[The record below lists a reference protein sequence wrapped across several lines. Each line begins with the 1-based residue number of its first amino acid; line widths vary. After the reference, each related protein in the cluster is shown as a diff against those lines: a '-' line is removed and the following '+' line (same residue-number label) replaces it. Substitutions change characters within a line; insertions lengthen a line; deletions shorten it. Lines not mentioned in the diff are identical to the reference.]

1 MKHFLSVALFALVLC
16 VIGCGSQQG
25 SGKSR
30 AAIIQNSTSLGA
42 IVVPQNPS
50 RAEEFAAEELQ
61 YYLRKMTGATVPIV
75 KGDIPATESAIVV
88 GKHPE
93 AAGLLQELRSRST
106 DQEAFGVIGMGNRLY
121 LIGNGESATLYAAW
135 DWLESLGI
143 RWIFP
148 IPEVGEYVPWLDTV
162 NLPNNSKWDFPA
174 MSFRGPSLA
183 MASGPGYPED
193 ANAPIHGIRASA
205 LFSYRLRLNNNVA
218 FDPADNWISVGSGHS
233 YAYYLPPNRYFK
245 DHPEWFSMINGHR
258 TDGPG
263 WQVCFTNRDA
273 AKEFAKNLLVDVQR
287 HLNQG
292 AKIERMRL
300 FVSPND
306 GIARCDCSECA
317 RWIDHDGS
325 ASSLVV
331 HFANMVAEEVH
342 KVYPTARIV
351 FLAYSN
357 YARPP
362 DHIKPGKNVCPELT
376 FWPATNSMAANFAE
390 PMFSD
395 ANERFRSY
403 FRQWAQMS
411 DAISIYQYY
420 GHYHWFIPWPQLTQ
434 MAYDFPRLAQEP
446 KLYGFYSE
454 NHLHWGTQAPN
465 FYLQAKL
472 MWNPRQDVRKTL
484 SEYYQAGFGSAAQY
498 IQSYFETLQ
507 KRMDAIPSVSGELV
521 EIPSLLTPQVIQQC
535 NGLIAK
541 AEVAMSRM
549 EDQNMRARTKLVID
563 AWRESARVGE
573 AIRRFVTTTNTKED
587 YPHLISDLREVM
599 QFARSP
605 EGLWAFENRMVESVL
620 RPILDALQMT
630 WDSLPAGDYSYRDY
644 LPYGGALKFKAR
656 VEGFQRG
663 RWGFTLPAQGQGT
676 IDVPIRAAEGRRIT
690 RMSVSVNWGE
700 VNTAKIDA
708 SLSLLTADG
717 TFIPLASDVRAASK
731 PLSLPETAWGPS
743 VTLRIMCRNLTGEA
757 LTILTNLNLQI
768 HVE

>member
-1 MKHFLSVALFALVLC
+1 MKHIFAVARLALAVC
-16 VIGCGSQQG
+16 IIGCGSQQG

-30 AAIIQNSTSLGA
+30 AAIIQNGTSLGA
-42 IVVPQNPS
+42 IVTPQNPS
-50 RAEEFAAEELQ
+50 RAEQFAAEEVQSYLQ
-61 YYLRKMTGATVPIV
+61 KMTGVTVPIAR
-75 KGDIPATESAIVV
+75 GDAPTTGSAIVV

-106 DQEAFGVIGMGNRLY
+106 DQEAFGVIGTGNRLY

-135 DWLESLGI
+135 DWLESLGV

-148 IPEVGEYVPWLDTV
+148 IPEVGEYVPRLDTV
-162 NLPNNSKWDFPA
+162 NLPNNSKWDAPA

-183 MASGPGYPED
+183 MFSGPGYPED
-193 ANAPIHGIRASA
+193 ANALVHGIRAST

-233 YAYYLPPNRYFK
+233 YAYYLPPGRYFK
-245 DHPEWFSMINGHR
+245 DHPEWFSMINGRR

-263 WQVCFTNRDA
+263 WQICFTNREA
-273 AKEFAKNLLVDVQR
+273 AKEFANNLLADVQR

-306 GIARCDCSECA
+306 GIARCDCPECA
-317 RWIDHDGS
+317 QLIDSDGS

-331 HFANMVAEEVH
+331 HFANMVAEEVQ
-342 KVYPTARIV
+342 KVYPDARIV

-362 DHIKPGKNVCPELT
+362 DHVKPGKNVCPELT
-376 FWPATNSMAANFAE
+376 FWPATNSMAANFAK
-390 PMFSD
+390 PMFSN
-395 ANERFRSY
+395 ANSRFRNY
-403 FRQWAQMS
+403 FQQWAQIS
-411 DAISIYQYY
+411 DAVSVYQYY
-420 GHYHWFIPWPQLTQ
+420 GHYIWFTPWPQISQ

-465 FYLQAKL
+465 FYLQARL
-472 MWNPRQDVRKTL
+472 MWNPNLDVRKTL
-484 SEYYQAGFGSAAQY
+484 SEYYRAGFGPAALY

-507 KRMDAIPSVSGELV
+507 KRMDAIPSISGELV

-535 NGLIAK
+535 NGLIDK
-541 AEVAMSRM
+541 AEAAMSRM
-549 EDQNMRARTKLVID
+549 DDQNMRARTKLIVD
-563 AWRESARVGE
+563 AWRESARAMD
-573 AIRRFVTTTNTKED
+573 AIQRFIKPTNTAED
-587 YPHLISDLREVM
+587 YPRIVSDLSEVM

-605 EGLWAFENRMVESVL
+605 EGLWAFENRTVESAL
-620 RPILDALQMT
+620 RPILDALQAPL
-630 WDSLPAGDYSYRDY
+630 DSLPAGNYSYRDY

-656 VEGFQRG
+656 IEGFQEG
-663 RWGFTLPAQGQGT
+663 RWGFILPAQGQGT
-676 IDVPIRAAEGRRIT
+676 IDVPIRAAEGGRIT
-690 RMSVSVNWGE
+690 RMSVTASWGE

-708 SLSLLTADG
+708 SLSLVAADG
-717 TFIPLASDVRAASK
+717 TLTPLASDVRAASK
-731 PLSLPETAWGPS
+731 TLALPETALGQA
-743 VTLRIMCRNLTGEA
+743 VTLRVTCRNLTGQT
-757 LTILTNLNLQI
+757 LTILTNLSIQI